1 MTRNAWIIFI
11 GLCVVLFGGLLF
23 FTKKDTVDVS
33 KIDNASIL
41 AGTPDSGNIG
51 DHVFGNKNAK
61 TVLIEYGDYQCPGCG
76 SMHPIV
82 KKLTEKYSKD
92 ILFVFRN
99 FPLTQIH
106 PNARFAAAAAEAA
119 GKEGKFWEMHNI
131 IYENQKDWSDSQL
144 DQRAKKFEMYATAI
158 GIKQSNFTNTL
169 QANDKDI
176 NKKIDFDAARGRK
189 ANVDATPTFFLNGKK
204 LEQTDIDNEQKLEDL
219 LKKSIQK

>member
-11 GLCVVLFGGLLF
+11 GLCAVLFGGLLL
-23 FTKKDTVDVS
+23 FTKKDSVDVS
-33 KIDNASIL
+33 KIDNTAIV

-76 SMHPIV
+76 GMHPTV

-92 ILFVFRN
+92 MLFVFRN
-99 FPLTQIH
+99 FPLSQIH

-119 GKEGKFWEMHNI
+119 AKQGKFWEMHTM
-131 IYENQKDWSDSQL
+131 IYENQKDWSDLQL
-144 DQRAKKFEMYATAI
+144 DQRAKKFETYAAAI
-158 GIKQSNFTNTL
+158 GLKANDFTSTL
-169 QANDKDI
+169 QNSDKDI

-189 ANVDATPTFFLNGKK
+189 AGVDATPTFFLNGKK
-204 LEQTDIDNEQKLEDL
+204 LDQNDIDSEQKFEDL